1 MIWLVLSLGLAW
13 DTSFDYRAMTGIN
26 TNTAALMAKAYGQ
39 KANQKLLEPMKRLS
53 SGLRINSASDDA
65 AGLAVGSKMLASIKS
80 YEMGVKNSVDMIG
93 LLTTAEGALSEITD
107 IQMRIRELAVQS
119 ANGTY
124 VNADRDKM
132 QLEMNDLIG
141 EMDRITAN
149 TKFNDIVLLDGS
161 FFGQIVQTGKN
172 NGDHVRIDIDEVNS
186 CELGRFWETY
196 TFRNGDFESSGSTT
210 KIADDVYAISG
221 WEIHNKRI
229 ELGEAAQGDA
239 PAADSPATIVNRDGD
254 VVNNLIGG
262 WAIPRDPTPRPYK
275 NAINVLVNPSNSN
288 TTSDSALTYDT
299 TYTGIPDPNPPD
311 ASDPGTFNVT
321 IGPMETV
328 SIVGASTTGNAD
340 IMGATYN
347 NVAAD
352 QAAAGGTAARF
363 NVTIG
368 NMTVTPTDATKTTNN
383 VAVMGQSFD
392 NMAGVGGSGAG
403 AKFRV
408 SVGEMT
414 FAAAPA
420 SSTTNNTNMMGR
432 TYNNVT
438 SVSNPDHGGT
448 DARFNVTIG
457 AMTVTQDNST
467 KTTDTTAML
476 GRTFTNVAGIGGS
489 GNGAQ
494 FTVEIGEMTFTQTPK
509 TTNQAELYGRTY
521 RNVSAAAPGGGG
533 QAALFDV
540 NIDMAGNVTTTVVD
554 AGSGY
559 NHNEAITISSAQIGN
574 IGDVSLTAKAA
585 NISVSLTNT
594 GSNYVATDVITIKG
608 SLIGGQDGGPGVGDD
623 VLVTVNSA
631 NVSITPV
638 DTGSGYVGYA
648 GSITIP
654 GELVGGANDGSDDIA
669 VTSGDANISVT
680 VTDPGT
686 GYRAGDLI
694 TVPIGASGDTVQV
707 TVNTAN
713 IGVSLVDPGTGYK
726 VGEQLRISGTQFGGH
741 DVNDEVVVVGN
752 NPTVTVDATSG
763 SGYTVGNTVTLA
775 AGSITAG
782 SQALPTTVVKV
793 PPGTDDSQ
801 RPANYGDIESDS
813 ATGFSVENG
822 VMKLNTGSMTSV
834 YGWDIV
840 HGPYI
845 ISSQSKEIKAGEKLY
860 FDWKASGTNDAFDV
874 FAYIL
879 DVDTGATQILLDQTQ
894 QNAGSTE
901 WTTVETTVAA
911 DGNYKYVFINGT
923 YDATGGMALGAE
935 MYIDNIYIQ
944 RDDLPPEQQHTM
956 CDVSIKNV
964 ADANNAIEVLDLAIS
979 QTSVQRAKFGALV
992 NRLKQSIEMAAS
1004 MGQNVKLARSR
1015 VFDAEYTIETSR
1027 LAKYQI
1033 LAKASMA
1040 MLAQANKG
1048 NKAILQLLN

>member
-1 MIWLVLSLGLAW
+1 
-13 DTSFDYRAMTGIN
+13 MTRIN

-39 KANQKLLEPMKRLS
+39 KANQRMLEPMQRLS

-65 AGLAVGSKMLASIKS
+65 AGLAVGNKMLASMKS
-80 YEMGVKNSVDMIG
+80 YQMGVKNSIDMIG

-107 IQMRIRELAVQS
+107 IQMRIRELAIQS

-124 VNADRDKM
+124 VSADRDKM
-132 QLEMNDLIG
+132 QIELNNLVG
-141 EMDRITAN
+141 EMDRIADH
-149 TKFNDIVLLDGS
+149 TKFNDITLFDGA
-161 FFGQIVQTGKN
+161 FYGQIVQTGKDS
-172 NGDHVRIDIDEVNS
+172 GDHVRIDIDEVDS

-196 TFRNGDFESSGSTT
+196 TFRNGDFESSGTTT
-210 KIADDVYAISG
+210 KIADDVYSISG

-254 VVNNLIGG
+254 VVDNLIGG

-288 TTSDSALTYDT
+288 TTNDSAFTYDT
-299 TYTGIPDPNPPD
+299 TYNGIVDPAPPDP
-311 ASDPGTFNVT
+311 ADPGTFNVT

-328 SIVGASTTGNAD
+328 SIVGSSTTSNAD

-347 NVAAD
+347 NVTAD
-352 QAAAGGTAARF
+352 QAAAGGTAAQF

-368 NMTVTPTDATKTTNN
+368 DMTVTPTDATKTTNN
-383 VAVMGQSFD
+383 VAVMGQSYE
-392 NMAGVGGSGAG
+392 NMAGVGGSGVG
-403 AKFRV
+403 AQFRV

-414 FAAAPA
+414 FTAAPA
-420 SSTTNNTNMMGR
+420 SSSTSNTNMMGK

-438 SVSNPDHGGT
+438 SESNPDHGGT
-448 DARFNVTIG
+448 DARFNVTVG
-457 AMTVTQDNST
+457 AMTVTQDNAT

-476 GRTFTNVAGIGGS
+476 GRTFTNVAGTGGS
-489 GNGAQ
+489 GTGAQ
-494 FTVEIGEMTFTQTPK
+494 FNVTVGEMTFTQTPK
-509 TTNQAELYGRTY
+509 TTNQGELYGRTY
-521 RNVSAAAPGGGG
+521 RNVSATAPGAGG
-533 QAALFDV
+533 QAAVFDV
-540 NIDMAGNVTTTVVD
+540 NIDMNGNVTATVVD
-554 AGSGY
+554 EGSGY
-559 NHNEAITISSAQIGN
+559 VHNEAITISSAQIGN

-585 NISVSLTNT
+585 NIGVSLSNV
-594 GSNYVATDVITIKG
+594 GSNYVATDVITIRG

-623 VLVTVNSA
+623 ILVSVNPA
-631 NVSITPV
+631 NVTITPV

-680 VTDPGT
+680 VTNKGS
-686 GYRAGDLI
+686 GYRAGDVI

-726 VGEQLRISGTQFGGH
+726 VGEQIRISGTQFGGH
-741 DVNDEVVVVGN
+741 DVNDQIVVVGN

-763 SGYTVGNTVTLA
+763 SGYTVGGTVTLA

-793 PPGTDDSQ
+793 PPGTDDSS
-801 RPANYGDIESDS
+801 RPAAYGDIESDN
-813 ATGFSVENG
+813 ATGFSVEDG

-845 ISSQSKEIKAGEKLY
+845 ISSEAKEIEAGEKLF

-874 FAYIL
+874 FAYLL
-879 DVDTGATQILLDQTQ
+879 DVDTGATQVLLDQTQ
-894 QNAGSTE
+894 QNAGSTN
-901 WTTVETTVAA
+901 WATVETTVAA
-911 DGNYKYVFINGT
+911 KGNYKYVFINGT
-923 YDATGGMALGAE
+923 YDATGGRALGAE

-944 RDDLPPEQQHTM
+944 REGLPAEQQHTM
-956 CDVSIKNV
+956 CDISLKNV
-964 ADANNAIEVLDLAIS
+964 ADANNAIEVMDLAIS
-979 QTSVQRAKFGALV
+979 QISTQRAKFGALV
-992 NRLKQSIEMAAS
+992 NRLRQSIEMAS
-1004 MGQNVKLARSR
+1004 SSGDNLKMARSR
-1015 VFDAEYTIETSR
+1015 VFDAEYSIETSR
-1027 LAKYQI
+1027 LAKQQI
-1033 LAKASMA
+1033 LARASMA
-1040 MLAQANKG
+1040 MLAQANKSK
-1048 NKAILQLLN
+1048 NSILQLLN